1 MVLSTVQNFSGC
13 PQGQGIL
20 EVREKSGKSILVR
33 EVREFGNF
41 WEKSGKIGIS
51 ASFLKNGQIFAV
63 WPIKKHHTIFED
75 VSL

>member
-1 MVLSTVQNFSGC
+1 MFFFPKFKFGALDIF
-13 PQGQGIL
+13 QGVHG
-20 EVREKSGKSILVR
+20 VREKSGKSILVR

-63 WPIKKHHTIFED
+63 WPIC
-75 VSL
+75 